1 MRPLLAVALVATLA
15 ACSSGSAAG
24 SDTPA
29 LATSDPNGAKACAA
43 LTQAYKDVNDKV
55 KTVTD
60 IYAAGEAAKASTTP
74 AIKASV
80 VVVGART
87 AASGPKL
94 RAACE
99 AAGVT
104 MPPVPAKPAG

>member
-1 MRPLLAVALVATLA
+1 MRPLLAVALVVTLS
-15 ACSSGSAAG
+15 ACSSG

-43 LTQAYKDVNDKV
+43 LAQAYKEVNDKV
-55 KTVTD
+55 KAVTA
-60 IYAAGEAAKASTTP
+60 IYAAGDAAKASTTP

-80 VVVGART
+80 VVVGARS

-94 RAACE
+94 RAACV

-104 MPPVPAKPAG
+104 MPPVPAKPAS